1 MTKQYSV
8 YNIANWFYNNNLKTR
23 ENTYDGNLTLNK
35 LLYFADSFNYVINGE
50 KLIKQDVVGY
60 ANGPVYQD
68 IYIDF
73 KHYRRMHIKESR
85 ENPDDETIELLKI
98 INFMFGKSDNYN
110 KLSDITHAQS
120 PWKNK
125 KEDCE
130 KVDYNPI
137 LNFADFDEEERT
149 NMVELFNTYR
159 DINLDNLFVDKIG
172 DNTVIYSLD
181 TDLTDEDY
189 MELEALEKE
198 DDSVFVEKI
207 DGELVYG

>member
-1 MTKQYSV
+1 MAKQYNV
-8 YNIANWFYNNNLKTR
+8 YNIANWFYNNNLKTQ

-60 ANGPVYQD
+60 ANGPVYQE
-68 IYIDF
+68 IYVDF
-73 KHYRRMHIKESR
+73 RHHRMMSIKSNNEKLD
-85 ENPDDETIELLKI
+85 EETIELLKI
-98 INFMFGKSDNYN
+98 INFMFGKSDNYS
-110 KLSDITHAQS
+110 KLSAITHAQS
-120 PWKNK
+120 PWKNR

-137 LNFADFDEEERT
+137 LDFADFDEEERT
-149 NMVELFNTYR
+149 NIIELFNTYKEM
-159 DINLDNLFVDKIG
+159 NLDNLFVDKIG
-172 DNTVIYSLD
+172 NNTVIYSMD
-181 TDLTDEDY
+181 TELTDEDY

-198 DDSVFVEKI
+198 SDSVFVEKI

>member
-1 MTKQYSV
+1 MAKQYNV
-8 YNIANWFYNNNLKTR
+8 YNIANWFYNNNLKTQ

-60 ANGPVYQD
+60 ANGPVYQE
-68 IYIDF
+68 IYVDF
-73 KHYRRMHIKESR
+73 RHHRMMSIKINNEKLD
-85 ENPDDETIELLKI
+85 EETIELLKI

-110 KLSDITHAQS
+110 KLSAITHAQS
-120 PWKNK
+120 PWKNR

-130 KVDYNPI
+130 KVDYNPT
-137 LNFADFDEEERT
+137 LDFADFDEEERT
-149 NMVELFNTYR
+149 NIIELFNTYKEM
-159 DINLDNLFVDKIG
+159 NLDNLFVDKIG
-172 DNTVIYSLD
+172 NNTVIYSMD
-181 TDLTDEDY
+181 TELTDEDY

-198 DDSVFVEKI
+198 SDSVFVEKI